1 MKKRNKRFTGL
12 YSLTKTEPLSYY
24 DVIVINK
31 KDEIQKIGTVNTREQ
46 AMELKTKYFREDV
59 KYYMLENATVLQQL

>member
-24 DVIVINK
+24 DVISINK

>member
-46 AMELKTKYFREDV
+46 AIELKPKYFREDV

>member
-24 DVIVINK
+24 DVISINK

-46 AMELKTKYFREDV
+46 AMDLKTKYFREDV

>member
-46 AMELKTKYFREDV
+46 AIELKTKYFREDV

>member
-1 MKKRNKRFTGL
+1 MKKLNKRFTGL

>member
-24 DVIVINK
+24 DVISINK

-59 KYYMLENATVLQQL
+59 KYYMLENTTVLQQL

>member
-12 YSLTKTEPLSYY
+12 YRLTKSEPLSYY
-24 DVIVINK
+24 DVIAITKN
-31 KDEIQKIGTVNTREQ
+31 DEIQKIVTVNTREQ
-46 AMELKTKYFREDV
+46 AIELKSKYFRADV

>member
-46 AMELKTKYFREDV
+46 AIELKSKYFREDV
-59 KYYMLENATVLQQL
+59 K

>member
-12 YSLTKTEPLSYY
+12 YRLTKLEPLTYY
-24 DVIVINK
+24 DVIAITKN
-31 KDEIQKIGTVNTREQ
+31 DEIQKIGTVNTREQ
-46 AMELKTKYFREDV
+46 AIELKSKYFREDV